1 MKATILQEM
10 DTMLAMVVKITCSE
24 QVTQNASQN
33 VGIMNKK
40 IENFRVT
47 LNQNEIATVYG
58 SGSLSEVDEDLTR
71 DELNKEEKTLQLSP
85 ISPFKKYFD
94 NLYVILKN
102 KVTNENTVNEN
113 SFYSDNSVERLLKQL
128 LPTIPLWNGFL
139 LGDLQ
144 RHGTSNVYKLYGPYR
159 AANPINNPIILL
171 AEIS

>member
-10 DTMLAMVVKITCSE
+10 DTMLAMIVKITCSK

-47 LNQNEIATVYG
+47 LNQKEMATVYG

-71 DELNKEEKTLQLSP
+71 EELNKEEKTLQLSP

-144 RHGTSNVYKLYGPYR
+144 RHGTSNVYKLY
-159 AANPINNPIILL
+159 
-171 AEIS
+171 